1 MEPTNSYVDLTII
14 DCNRQHSVQAI
25 SGNDTNPALFTND
38 LGDGIELNVGDK
50 VAVQGAYISEIGAG
64 SDTIELKGQELNS
77 QKTIT
82 YIDEEN
88 IYPTSLSQAGIPLI
102 NGFQSIEST
111 EATHTF
117 FPKDNE
123 TSITTEYYLSANG
136 DSGYMFL
143 PRRFAWSEPNAA
155 ETDPL
160 KVKYWAD
167 NWLKNDSLDNGR
179 PHYEQR
185 DGQFCSDDFIY
196 VDTSASTTSTTGFYR
211 LKSDNSRYTLMRAV
225 NEKFE
230 LRQEITTETGNFFL
244 ADISGPKTNTRIYKI
259 FRNRIDLKVSSGFN
273 SPSNISAEITRSLKN
288 AQSPKVFQSVI
299 DGITHDLSITYDTPT
314 FKPFL
319 CASSRTMS
327 KDNWTNWNSAG
338 NGSTPA
344 QRQGNL
350 DFKSNFYNVYCK
362 RPELRE
368 TGQTFDSLHNY
379 QLFTDILQADRL
391 TDTVETTIPWELL
404 EEMRDFIISQEL
416 YPELF
421 SNRNAQVIQPP
432 HLNVIN
438 SVDNMRFIHMNK
450 SSSSALNLGNDETD
464 IAASAVTEQSLPLFF
479 YYQKE
484 NRDKYTEGTSEND
497 LSYGFAKKRTAFG
510 FSYITLVPSKI
521 GGINTG
527 LFHTGSLDAD
537 TKLGFDYHFNAYG
550 MAYMLGFNGRLEV
563 DFGNCNL
570 WGIGDKNRLIQADQS
585 VQPTTTPTAE
595 HLRFN
600 YVGANNPKFEYDPVE
615 SRFRFT
621 RLHTPELTGQSD
633 YGAGDTG
640 TIADYAM
647 PTDNTTNA
655 NAVVYKINK
664 RINEY
669 VYSPDM
675 RPYDRSF
682 TTKYPFPAP
691 NKSGTGKAY
700 PDPTATPKLTDRKIS
715 DMNRNMS
722 PWAIFDSPT
731 GIFINDLGYTEEQF
745 PNGLW
750 GLLGFTWE
758 SVQSPATPLNNRLKR
773 IDNSNKGS
781 LNLLTTNADIVGSD
795 TRDYIVNQ
803 FGAVY
808 FTTQIPTPSC
818 VGPDPDYAHVLTN
831 SRHQYTA
838 PISQGTVSINLVAP
852 NLPRKMLKPYYCIR
866 SDIIDR
872 PHYLGGIDN
881 LGVPSKLPVVSI
893 CDKQYSGNDFI
904 FSSESDYVFTITK
917 KKTITSITTSI
928 HDPNQSFSK
937 VNNDSSVIYK
947 ISRNITNRLDIAAQV
962 MAELSKENSI
972 NNKKN

>member
-1 MEPTNSYVDLTII
+1 MEATNSYVDLTII

-38 LGDGIELNVGDK
+38 LGGGVELNVGDK

-64 SDTIELKGQELNS
+64 SDTIELKGQSLNS

-82 YIDEEN
+82 YIEEEN
-88 IYPTSLSQAGIPLI
+88 LYPTSLSQAGIPLI
-102 NGFQSIEST
+102 NGFQRIKST
-111 EATHTF
+111 EVTHTF

-143 PRRFAWSEPNAA
+143 PRRFAWSVPNPLEAG
-155 ETDPL
+155 DL

-167 NWLKNDSLDNGR
+167 NWLKHDSLDNGR

-196 VDTSASTTSTTGFYR
+196 VDTSASTTTTTGFYR
-211 LKSDNSRYTLMRAV
+211 LKSDNSRYTLMRAI
-225 NEKFE
+225 NENFD
-230 LRQEITTETGNFFL
+230 LREHITTDTGTIT
-244 ADISGPKTNTRIYKI
+244 AVISGPKTNARIYKI
-259 FRNRIDLKVSSGFN
+259 FRNRIDLKVSAGFN
-273 SPSNISAEITRSLKN
+273 SPSNLSAEITRSLKN

-314 FKPFL
+314 FQPFL
-319 CASSRTMS
+319 CASSRTIS
-327 KDNWTNWNSAG
+327 EDNWTNWNSATSA
-338 NGSTPA
+338 STA
-344 QRQGNL
+344 DQKQGNL

-368 TGQTFDSLHNY
+368 TGQAFDPPDQLTY
-379 QLFTDILQADRL
+379 KLFTYITESEATYRE
-391 TDTVETTIPWELL
+391 VETTIPWTEL
-404 EEMRDFIISQEL
+404 EKMRDFIISQEL

-421 SNRNAQVIQPP
+421 SNRNAQAIQPP
-432 HLNVIN
+432 HLNVRN
-438 SVDNMRFIHMNK
+438 SVDNMRFIHMNITD
-450 SSSSALNLGNDETD
+450 SAILGNDETD
-464 IAASAVTEQSLPLFF
+464 IAASGSNGQSLPLFF
-479 YYQKE
+479 YYDKK
-484 NRDKYTEGTSEND
+484 NRDKYTEGTSNED
-497 LSYGFAKKRTAFG
+497 LSYGFAKKRVLFG
-510 FSYITLVPSKI
+510 GDPYINLVPSKI
-521 GGINTG
+521 GGINRA
-527 LFHTGSLDAD
+527 LFVGGEMEPQVV
-537 TKLGFDYHFNAYG
+537 LGFDYHFNAYG

-570 WGIGDKNRLIQADQS
+570 WGIGDKNRMIQADQAS
-585 VQPTTTPTAE
+585 QPTTTPTAE

-647 PTDNTTNA
+647 PPDNTTNA

-682 TTKYPFPAP
+682 TTNYPFPAP
-691 NKSGTGKAY
+691 TKTGTGKAY
-700 PDPTATPKLTDRKIS
+700 PDPTATPKLTERKIS
-715 DMNRNMS
+715 DMNRNIS

-745 PNGLW
+745 PNSLW
-750 GLLGFTWE
+750 GLLGFTWD
-758 SVQSPATPLNNRLKR
+758 SVQSPATPLNNRQKR

-781 LNLLTTNADIVGSD
+781 LNLLTTNSDIVGSD

-803 FGAVY
+803 FGSVY

-818 VGPDPDYAHVLTN
+818 VGPDPDYEHVEKN
-831 SRHQYTA
+831 SRHQYTP

-962 MAELSKENSI
+962 MEATSG
-972 NNKKN
+972 KK